1 MDLYEQPYDP
11 KHPVICFDE
20 RPCQLI
26 GDAIIPIPIKPGSPK
41 KEHYEYI
48 RNGTCCVFLAFEPL
62 AGKRLICVKE
72 RRTMVD
78 YADFMRLLAD
88 QYPEAETILLVQD
101 NLNTHT
107 AGSFYNAL
115 PPDDAFQL
123 GRRFEYHYTP
133 KKGSWLNMAEIELSA
148 LSKQCLDRRIADM
161 KRLIDEVSAWEQ
173 ERNAIGATVR
183 WRFNKDNARVKLQR
197 HYSNLLNWCYRAL
210 VVIEMI
216 PLRSISLPAACSQK
230 GLYMNKSYSD

>member
-11 KHPVICFDE
+11 KRPVICFDE

-48 RNGTCCVFLAFEPL
+48 RNGTCCIFLALEPL
-62 AGKRLICVKE
+62 AGKRFVCVKE
-72 RRTMVD
+72 RRTKVD
-78 YADFMRLLAD
+78 YANFMKMLAN
-88 QYPEAETILLVQD
+88 QYPEAEKILLVQD

-107 AGSFYNAL
+107 AGSFYDAL
-115 PPDDAFQL
+115 SPGDAFML
-123 GRRFEYHYTP
+123 AKRFEYHYTP

-148 LSKQCLDRRIADM
+148 LSKQCLDRRIAEM
-161 KRLIDEVSAWEQ
+161 KRLIDEVGAWEQ
-173 ERNAIGATVR
+173 ERNAIRATVR

-197 HYSNLLNWCYRAL
+197 HYSNLQN
-210 VVIEMI
+210 
-216 PLRSISLPAACSQK
+216 
-230 GLYMNKSYSD
+230 

>member
-1 MDLYEQPYDP
+1 MEDVLDLYEQPYDP

-107 AGSFYNAL
+107 AGSFYNAQ
-115 PPDDAFQL
+115 PPEDAFQL
-123 GRRFEYHYTP
+123 ARRFEYHYTP

-183 WRFNKDNARVKLQR
+183 WRFNKDNARIKLQR
-197 HYSNLLNWCYRAL
+197 HYSNLLN
-210 VVIEMI
+210 
-216 PLRSISLPAACSQK
+216 
-230 GLYMNKSYSD
+230 

>member
-1 MDLYEQPYDP
+1 MNLYEHPYDP
-11 KHPVICFDE
+11 KRPVICFDE

-26 GDAIIPIPIKPGSPK
+26 GDAIVPIPIKPGSPK

-48 RNGTCCVFLAFEPL
+48 RNGTCCIFLAFEPL

-115 PPDDAFQL
+115 PPEDAFQL
-123 GRRFEYHYTP
+123 AKRFEYHYTP

-161 KRLIDEVSAWEQ
+161 KRLIDEVSAWEK
-173 ERNAIGATVR
+173 ERNVIGATVR
-183 WRFNKDNARVKLQR
+183 WRFNKDSARVKLQR
-197 HYSNLLNWCYRAL
+197 HYFNLLN
-210 VVIEMI
+210 
-216 PLRSISLPAACSQK
+216 
-230 GLYMNKSYSD
+230 

>member
-26 GDAIIPIPIKPGSPK
+26 RDAIIPIPIKPGSPK

-197 HYSNLLNWCYRAL
+197 HYSNLLN
-210 VVIEMI
+210 
-216 PLRSISLPAACSQK
+216 
-230 GLYMNKSYSD
+230 

>member
-1 MDLYEQPYDP
+1 MTSEFIWRMEDVLDLYGQPYDP

-197 HYSNLLNWCYRAL
+197 HYSNLLN
-210 VVIEMI
+210 
-216 PLRSISLPAACSQK
+216 
-230 GLYMNKSYSD
+230 

>member
-1 MDLYEQPYDP
+1 MEDVLDLYEQPYDP

-197 HYSNLLNWCYRAL
+197 HYTNLLN
-210 VVIEMI
+210 
-216 PLRSISLPAACSQK
+216 
-230 GLYMNKSYSD
+230 

>member
-1 MDLYEQPYDP
+1 MEDVLDLYEQPYDP

-173 ERNAIGATVR
+173 ERNAIRATVR

-197 HYSNLLNWCYRAL
+197 HYSNLLN
-210 VVIEMI
+210 
-216 PLRSISLPAACSQK
+216 
-230 GLYMNKSYSD
+230 